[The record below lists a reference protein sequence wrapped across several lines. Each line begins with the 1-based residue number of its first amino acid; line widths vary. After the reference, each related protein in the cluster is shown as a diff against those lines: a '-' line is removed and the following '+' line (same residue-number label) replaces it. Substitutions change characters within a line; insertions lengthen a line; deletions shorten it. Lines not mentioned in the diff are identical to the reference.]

1 MMYSSVEIDSLAA
14 ATSADSIAAEFG
26 AAPCNATPLSM
37 LAISVGHP
45 SILFSELDNNVT
57 ISKRLNYSYCTAVLQ

>member
-14 ATSADSIAAEFG
+14 ATSADSIAAECG

-45 SILFSELDNNVT
+45 SILFSELDM
-57 ISKRLNYSYCTAVLQ
+57 